1 MMKLFK
7 KNLSY
12 VEFFELLLKNK
23 FISNIWR
30 YVLEMI
36 DQNISDDLL
45 DKQQLMNLFTIYFS
59 LIDDGNT
66 TISLDEKVLK
76 SKWQKKIE
84 AVSEMLMQHEETDL
98 SQIDQ
103 IKQMS
108 NICIDQQYLS
118 KINEDDLVNVVK
130 KEIIT
135 RLTDRLRYDSIDK
148 VTIQINI
155 VDIKSIYKPYWIGDY
170 NGKEVFI
177 DA

>member
-1 MMKLFK
+1 ML
-7 KNLSY
+7 
-12 VEFFELLLKNK
+12 EFFELLLKNK

-84 AVSEMLMQHEETDL
+84 AVSEMLMQHEEIDL

-118 KINEDDLVNVVK
+118 EINEDDLSSVVGSNK
-130 KEIIT
+130 IFVVSNQW
-135 RLTDRLRYDSIDK
+135 LYLRKYDSAKRKIAK
-148 VTIQINI
+148 A
-155 VDIKSIYKPYWIGDY
+155 IGR
-170 NGKEVFI
+170 
-177 DA
+177 

>member
-1 MMKLFK
+1 ML
-7 KNLSY
+7 
-12 VEFFELLLKNK
+12 EFFELLLKNK
-23 FISNIWR
+23 FISNSWR

-84 AVSEMLMQHEETDL
+84 AVSEMLMQHEEIDL

-103 IKQMS
+103 IKQ
-108 NICIDQQYLS
+108 
-118 KINEDDLVNVVK
+118 
-130 KEIIT
+130 IIA
-135 RLTDRLRYDSIDK
+135 SAP
-148 VTIQINI
+148 I
-155 VDIKSIYKPYWIGDY
+155 VDSYMQPLACLWNIIIKAM
-170 NGKEVFI
+170 E
-177 DA
+177 